1 MSYIRDVR
9 QLPSSEQSDQTG
21 NPKSFRPQGLCTCCT
36 LCLERSHSGFA
47 WLTLSLQSGFT
58 LMSIFSEGFSP
69 DSMEKGHSP
78 SIVTFISSSCFIF
91 PSHIPFLLL
100 AVVYLLGAFTRA
112 RVLRLEKCLGGLRS
126 AEVTSLN
133 IEHRTSSLL
142 DSCGDPTGGQALG
155 QG

>member
-9 QLPSSEQSDQTG
+9 RLPSREQSDQMSK
-21 NPKSFRPQGLCTCCT
+21 PKSFQPQGLCTCCT

-47 WLTLSLQSGFT
+47 WLTLSLRPGST

-78 SIVTFISSSCFIF
+78 SIVTFISSPCFIF

-112 RVLRLEKCLGGLRS
+112 RVLRLEKCLGRLRS

-133 IEHRTSSLL
+133 IKHGTSNII
-142 DSCGDPTGGQALG
+142 PP
-155 QG
+155 

>member
-1 MSYIRDVR
+1 MLGDSQAGNSLTRR
-9 QLPSSEQSDQTG
+9 ASQSPSSLRAFALAVHSAWNALTQVLHGSLSQL
-21 NPKSFRPQGLCTCCT
+21 RPG
-36 LCLERSHSGFA
+36 S
-47 WLTLSLQSGFT
+47 T

-78 SIVTFISSSCFIF
+78 SIVTFISSPCFIF

-112 RVLRLEKCLGGLRS
+112 RVLRLEKCLGRLRS

-133 IEHRTSSLL
+133 TKHGTSNII
-142 DSCGDPTGGQALG
+142 PP
-155 QG
+155 